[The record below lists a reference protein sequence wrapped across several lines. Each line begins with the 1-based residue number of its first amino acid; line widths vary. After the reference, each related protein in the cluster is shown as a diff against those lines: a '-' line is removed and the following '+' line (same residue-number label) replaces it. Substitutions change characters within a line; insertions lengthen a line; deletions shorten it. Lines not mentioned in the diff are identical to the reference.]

1 MKIFNYNNIAAFL
14 HQYKIETRPNAG
26 PGFWL
31 MLLLPSALIIS
42 VAQHPIISTSTY
54 KLSSIFSLGLIL
66 TSFTFIHQISRTRL
80 KLLNL
85 WLVTTCLVVAFL
97 FKICLHRGW
106 LFSIFS
112 AIAATFLYQKL
123 YLFVLQK
130 LPKCFTLGEAAV
142 CTQSYTLLLYFTS
155 VNIWQW
161 VRKPANNVVQMSTLT
176 IQLGLF
182 AISAIIFI
190 SYKFRI
196 TSSFKF
202 YTLTVGS
209 FILIVLLP
217 LQFLMR
223 INPLLWI
230 LNLIWDDVFANKVV
244 VYWIFFSLVAILAV
258 NLRIKKAQKAS
269 TAVRKIFHLLTVAVF
284 IPGLLYNCSFLYL
297 ASGVILGI
305 FFMLEVLRVLN
316 MPPLAE
322 VLQNGL
328 VVFCDEKD
336 TGIIA
341 FTPMYLLA
349 GCALPL
355 WIHPSPCDVTNS
367 AIFNLLP
374 LMSGLL
380 TIGIGDTAASVVGS
394 KFGKFHW
401 PGSRKTIEGTLAC
414 ILSQL
419 FFVFAFVYLD
429 YVKLVTPV
437 QYVKTV
443 SAIVIT
449 SIVEAKT
456 DQVDNLV
463 LPFVMYLFFILV

>member
-1 MKIFNYNNIAAFL
+1 MKLLYYNTVVLFL
-14 HQYKIETRPNAG
+14 RQYKIETRPNAG

-66 TSFTFIHQISRTRL
+66 TSFTFMHQISQTRL
-80 KLLNL
+80 KLLNI
-85 WLVTTCLVVAFL
+85 WLVTSCLIVAVL
-97 FKICLHRGW
+97 FRICLHRGW
-106 LFSIFS
+106 PFSVFS
-112 AIAATFLYQKL
+112 AFVATFFYHKL
-123 YLFVLQK
+123 YIYFLQK
-130 LPKCFTLGEAAV
+130 LPKCFTLGEAAI

-155 VNIWQW
+155 VNVWQW
-161 VRKPANNVVQMSTLT
+161 VRKPASNVVQMSTLT
-176 IQLGLF
+176 IQLGLL
-182 AISAIIFI
+182 AISTIIFLA
-190 SYKFRI
+190 YKLRI

-202 YTLTVGS
+202 YSLTAAS
-209 FILIVLLP
+209 FVLIVLLP

-230 LNLIWDDVFANKVV
+230 LNLIWDDLFANMVV
-244 VYWIFFSLVAILAV
+244 VYWAFFSIIAIAAV

-297 ASGVILGI
+297 ATGVILGI

-349 GCALPL
+349 GCSLPL

-367 AIFNLLP
+367 AVFNLLP
-374 LMSGLL
+374 LLSGLL

-419 FFVFAFVYLD
+419 FVIFAFVYLD
-429 YVKLVTPV
+429 YVKLVTSV

-443 SAIVIT
+443 SAVIVT

-463 LPFVMYLFFILV
+463 LPFVMYLFFIVV